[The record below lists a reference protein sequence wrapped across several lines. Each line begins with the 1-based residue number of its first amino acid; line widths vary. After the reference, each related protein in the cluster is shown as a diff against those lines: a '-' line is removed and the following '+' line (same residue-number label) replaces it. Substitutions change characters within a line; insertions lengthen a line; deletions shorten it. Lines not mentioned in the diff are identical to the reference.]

1 MALNWQ
7 KNPTVKQNFV
17 NIVGFGDTMEVNTLT
32 ENNICSN
39 CNHPK
44 DKHAFDMVVT
54 DRKNPCELSCT
65 ICFDLETE
73 RLKRIER

>member
-1 MALNWQ
+1 
-7 KNPTVKQNFV
+7 
-17 NIVGFGDTMEVNTLT
+17 MEVNTLT